1 MLAPMRA
8 FGSAL
13 ALLGVL
19 VPAEAIALAPAAAPI
34 RAPGVG
40 SESNPPPASTAPS
53 QPSTPT
59 PRSTSS
65 TTPPAP
71 GTIPPPPP
79 GGAGGSV
86 TTTDPFVSAEPV
98 DLSDTWSYANRGGS
112 AQPRYVRS
120 GETVE
125 VAPNPEGY
133 YSGVSIEGN
142 HVPPFPARSL
152 GSKPALLTWT
162 GFQRNAGGSRV
173 FFELSADVTSK
184 LDIRGSTVTLRLP
197 NTKVNVRN
205 NARYLDLRWFQTPV
219 RSVKVTRR
227 GRDTVATIVLK
238 REATPSL
245 VVLEGKAGY
254 RLFVLE
260 FAGTT
265 EAVEA
270 PLAPP

>member
-1 MLAPMRA
+1 MRA
-8 FGSAL
+8 FGPAL
-13 ALLGVL
+13 VLLGVL
-19 VPAEAIALAPAAAPI
+19 VPSEAPALGPAIAAPVKPVQGGDAEG
-34 RAPGVG
+34 RKTT
-40 SESNPPPASTAPS
+40 PPPSGGGTSAP
-53 QPSTPT
+53 
-59 PRSTSS
+59 RTSG
-65 TTPPAP
+65 TPPAP

-79 GGAGGSV
+79 STGAATS
-86 TTTDPFVSAEPV
+86 TEPEAPPAEPV
-98 DLSDTWSYANRGGS
+98 DLSETWTYANRGV
-112 AQPRYVRS
+112 APPRYVRS

-125 VAPNPEGY
+125 IAPNPEGY

-152 GSKPALLTWT
+152 GGKPALLTWT
-162 GFQRNAGGSRV
+162 GFERSGGGSRV
-173 FFELSADVTSK
+173 FFELSAEVTAK
-184 LDIRGSTVTLRLP
+184 LDIRGATITLRLP

-205 NARYLDLRWFQTPV
+205 NLRYLDLRWFRTPV
-219 RSVKVTRR
+219 RSVKVSRR

-254 RLFVLE
+254 RLLVIE

-270 PLAPP
+270 PIDPP